1 MEQQTSEWFEA
12 RLGKVTASRIIDVTG
27 KLKSG
32 AYTQKRQDYL
42 EQLVAERLSGQPTR
56 HFVTA
61 AMQHGIEHE
70 AEARAF
76 YESKTGHLVEEV
88 GFIDHPTIALA
99 GASPDGLINAD
110 GMVEIKC
117 PSTTTHIDFFLQ
129 REIPHQYALQMTWQM
144 VCAQR
149 TWCDL
154 VSYDPRLPD
163 LYKMVVVR
171 FAFDPAL
178 ARQLEHDV
186 SVFLQEIHQYV
197 QRLALAAKEAA

>member
-129 REIPHQYALQMTWQM
+129 REIPQ
-144 VCAQR
+144 
-149 TWCDL
+149 
-154 VSYDPRLPD
+154 
-163 LYKMVVVR
+163 
-171 FAFDPAL
+171 
-178 ARQLEHDV
+178 
-186 SVFLQEIHQYV
+186 
-197 QRLALAAKEAA
+197 

>member
-1 MEQQTSEWFEA
+1 MQQQTPEWFEA
-12 RLGKVTASRIIDVTG
+12 RLGKVTASRIIDVTA

-61 AMQHGIEHE
+61 AMQFGIEHE